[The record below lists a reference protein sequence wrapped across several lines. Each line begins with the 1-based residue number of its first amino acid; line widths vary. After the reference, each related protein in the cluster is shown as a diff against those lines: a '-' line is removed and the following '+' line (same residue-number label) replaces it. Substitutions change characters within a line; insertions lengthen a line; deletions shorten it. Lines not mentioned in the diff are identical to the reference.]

1 MQVTWTPTA
10 SVTDGQ
16 FLVALAPELIILIG
30 VFLLILITNMG
41 NARFRVPMTNL
52 KLPWLL
58 GGRRF
63 KIASDPRIPAMFSST
78 ILAIAFVMNIAWL
91 TQSVSGSS
99 GTVEAIYIV
108 NPTALEPYILSD
120 AILQIDVFAR
130 LFATLFTGALMIAAM
145 ASSDLIKPIANQ
157 RNPSL
162 EVLYDNRRQVDFH
175 ILMLTTAFG
184 MSIVALAQDL
194 FVLFIGLELASMSS
208 YVLVAFRKETQAGS
222 EAGMKY
228 FIVGSV
234 ASGVGLYG
242 LSLLYLWGGSLQ
254 LYDLQAAWA
263 AGTPSPVALIAR
275 GLILDGFGFRSV
287 RPPSTSAPDAYAG
300 AASPVAGVLA
310 TASKGMGFIGLVR
323 VLVIIAGPATGA
335 AALWVPALAILSIV
349 TMFWGNIAALG
360 SDNPKRMLAYSSVAH
375 AGYLMGA
382 LVAIGVNEDCDLNL
396 ILGAAIFHLAVL
408 VTFKLGAFLVLGTT
422 EKERSVP
429 ALNARWPG
437 ATRALL
443 ALRCSSSCSVSQA
456 SRRSPASSPSSAHH
470 WDGRHGRRF
479 RYELGDLH
487 SIGGWPWPSS
497 SIPRSRS
504 STTFVWPWSCSSM
517 SLRRGAQAPSRCIP
531 HSHGGLG
538 LHDRRHHPRYHG
550 RFDLQCLHGAQAPL
564 RALRT
569 TVPSHRLH
577 VGGID
582 GR

>member
-263 AGTPSPVALIAR
+263 AGTPSPLALIAL
-275 GLILDGFGFRSV
+275 GLILVGFGFKVSAA
-287 RPPSTSAPDAYAG
+287 PFHFAAPDAYAG

-382 LVAIGVNEDCDLNL
+382 LVAIGVNEDPATSNL
-396 ILGAAIFHLAVL
+396 ILGAVIFHLVVL
-408 VTFKLGAFLVLGTT
+408 VTFKLGAFLVLGMI
-422 EKERSVP
+422 EKERSVSR
-429 ALNARWPG
+429 LSTLGGLARREP
-437 ATRALL
+437 LL
-443 ALRCSSSCSVSQA
+443 ALPMFIFLLCLAGVPPLSGFLSKFLLITGMVDMAADFGTSWA
-456 SRRSPASSPSSAHH
+456 
-470 WDGRHGRRF
+470 
-479 RYELGDLH
+479 DLH
-487 SIGGWPWPSS
+487 WIWWMVLAIFINSALSVFYYLRVAVVMFFDEPEEGREGSLPDAFPTRMAVWACTIGAITLGIMGDSIFSVC
-497 SIPRSRS
+497 
-504 STTFVWPWSCSSM
+504 TE
-517 SLRRGAQAPSRCIP
+517 AAE
-531 HSHGGLG
+531 
-538 LHDRRHHPRYHG
+538 
-550 RFDLQCLHGAQAPL
+550 
-564 RALRT
+564 
-569 TVPSHRLH
+569 RLF
-577 VGGID
+577 GP
-582 GR
+582 